1 MSLQKENAV
10 EVEIP
15 PINFKNKSSFH
26 NLFEINSCN
35 VSVIW
40 IVYDKKRKIIISK
53 GLSRPCGINHRRC
66 SIHAEQKAIE
76 YCRGNYNKNYEI
88 YIWRYSKKGKIKHK
102 YSCSSCTKLAHKYN
116 FQNKIFTFYESEKYS
131 AIIDNPPL
139 SLCYEIL

>member
-1 MSLQKENAV
+1 M
-10 EVEIP
+10 IP
-15 PINFKNKSSFH
+15 LPSKLLSSIAF
-26 NLFEINSCN
+26 
-35 VSVIW
+35 
-40 IVYDKKRKIIISK
+40 YDPKRKNILDFGS
-53 GLSRPCGINHRRC
+53 SRACGCNHNKI
-66 SIHAEQKAIE
+66 SIHAEQNAIN
-76 YCRGNYNKNYEI
+76 YCRKNDKRKNYEI